1 MALTITSTAK
11 DPSANSYISLSDA
24 NYFFSTKFKESAPWL
39 ALTNDQR
46 VQLLIEATRILETY
60 IYGGTRTTTTQALSW
75 PRSNLVSREGTIV
88 NSQTIP
94 KQLEAAQCE
103 MAAWLLTEDD
113 RMLSD
118 IDLQQV
124 DQFKAGP
131 LDIKVK
137 ASAVTVPPMVKAL
150 ISSISPEA
158 LVTVDNTSVK
168 QVSICR

>member
-1 MALTITSTAK
+1 MALTINSTAK
-11 DPSANSYISLSDA
+11 DAAANSYISLADA

-46 VQLLIEATRILETY
+46 AQLLIEATRILETY
-60 IYGGTRTTTTQALSW
+60 VYGGARTTTTQALSW

-94 KQLEAAQCE
+94 KLLEAAQCE

-118 IDLQQV
+118 IDIQQV

-131 LDIKVK
+131 LDIKLK

-158 LVTVDNTSVK
+158 LITAESNSSK

>member
-11 DPSANSYISLSDA
+11 DPSANSYISLADA
-24 NYFFSTKFKESAPWL
+24 NYFFSTKFKESAAWL

-46 VQLLIEATRILETY
+46 SQLLIEATRILETY
-60 IYGGTRTTTTQALSW
+60 VYGGTRTTTTQALSW
-75 PRSNLVSREGTIV
+75 PRANLVSREGTIV

-94 KQLEAAQCE
+94 KLLEAAQCE
-103 MAAWLLTEDD
+103 MAAWLLTEDE

-118 IDLQQV
+118 IDLLQV

-137 ASAVTVPPMVKAL
+137 AAAVTVPPMVKAL
-150 ISSISPEA
+150 LSAISPEA
-158 LVTVDNTSVK
+158 LLTTDNNSNK

>member
-1 MALTITSTAK
+1 MALTINSTAK
-11 DPSANSYISLSDA
+11 DAAANSYISLSDA
-24 NYFFSTKFKESAPWL
+24 DYFFSTKFKSSAPWA
-39 ALTNDQR
+39 ALTSDQKA
-46 VQLLIEATRILETY
+46 QLLIEATRILETY

-94 KQLEAAQCE
+94 KLLEAAQCE

>member
-11 DPSANSYISLSDA
+11 DPSANSYISLADA

-46 VQLLIEATRILETY
+46 SQLLIEATRILETY
-60 IYGGTRTTTTQALSW
+60 VYGGTRTTTTQALSW
-75 PRSNLVSREGTIV
+75 PRSNLVSREGTSV

-94 KQLEAAQCE
+94 KLLEAAQCE

-137 ASAVTVPPMVKAL
+137 AAAVTVPPMVKAL
-150 ISSISPEA
+150 LAAISPEA
-158 LVTVDNTSVK
+158 LITVDNNSNK